1 MKDYYK
7 ILGVAETATADQI
20 KAAFRK
26 LAVQYHPDR
35 NPQPEAENVF
45 KEANE
50 AYEVLGSEAKRQ
62 EYDQQRR
69 FGHAQA
75 SAGFGA
81 GNFHFHT
88 NFDGNINDIF
98 STIFGQGFGPFQR
111 PVRNQDVHVQI
122 EVTLEEVF
130 QGKSIPVQFTDSSGK
145 PVNLTVNVPKGID
158 HGTRLRYAGNG
169 SRINPSLPPGD
180 LMITIV
186 VQPHPVFER
195 NGPHLIYNLEVSL
208 WESLL
213 GCTKSVPSID
223 GKNIMVTVPRLCE
236 DQTLLKIANR
246 GLWQKSDVKTRGDLL
261 VRAVIKWPE
270 GLTDSQEAAIRS
282 WVK

>member
-1 MKDYYK
+1 
-7 ILGVAETATADQI
+7 
-20 KAAFRK
+20 
-26 LAVQYHPDR
+26 
-35 NPQPEAENVF
+35 
-45 KEANE
+45 
-50 AYEVLGSEAKRQ
+50 
-62 EYDQQRR
+62 
-69 FGHAQA
+69 
-75 SAGFGA
+75 
-81 GNFHFHT
+81 
-88 NFDGNINDIF
+88 
-98 STIFGQGFGPFQR
+98 
-111 PVRNQDVHVQI
+111 
-122 EVTLEEVF
+122 
-130 QGKSIPVQFTDSSGK
+130 
-145 PVNLTVNVPKGID
+145 
-158 HGTRLRYAGNG
+158 
-169 SRINPSLPPGD
+169 
-180 LMITIV
+180 MITIV

-270 GLTDSQEAAIRS
+270 GLTDSQEAVIRS